1 MRKRGLIRR
10 AICPLHYAGSSRLVV
25 IGEKLPIMGQL
36 LDSHPFLDWWR
47 WRFRSRR
54 KREKQCMHDIL
65 ALLLSVP
72 QSPEAREAM
81 QECHAWLVRKFVS
94 LVVRCRCSFP
104 PFFRR
109 NNFSLFTIWLCSQ
122 IVNTCIV

>member
-25 IGEKLPIMGQL
+25 IRKKLPILGQL

-54 KREKQCMHDIL
+54 KRENQCENVMLGSFANPCDL
-65 ALLLSVP
+65 
-72 QSPEAREAM
+72 
-81 QECHAWLVRKFVS
+81 FFD
-94 LVVRCRCSFP
+94 VVAHCR
-104 PFFRR
+104 PFF
-109 NNFSLFTIWLCSQ
+109 
-122 IVNTCIV
+122 TCEDYCFLIGMPEGF